1 MDEAQLL
8 SEFSNAYPFFDEAT
22 VRKIAPHG
30 KIVEVRKGDTFIR
43 FGRTDKR
50 IGFVISGLFR
60 GVAFENDEEQTL
72 WFSSELDIIASYISI
87 LHNEPS
93 NLNTEALEDSR
104 VFVIDYEVIRNQAKK
119 DLELSNSLL
128 KMMEQLLLES
138 YKRLEKYIFYS
149 PEDRYR
155 RILEDKPEILNRV
168 SQKLLASYIGIT
180 PVSLS
185 RLRARMHRN

>member
-8 SEFSNAYPFFDEAT
+8 NEFSSAYPYFDEVT

-30 KIVEVRKGDTFIR
+30 KVVDVNKGDTFIR
-43 FGRTDKR
+43 FGKTDKR
-50 IGFVISGLFR
+50 IGFVIKGLFR
-60 GVAFENDEEQTL
+60 GVAFENDDEQTL

-104 VFVIDYEVIRNQAKK
+104 VFVIDYDIIRDQARK
-119 DLELSNSLL
+119 DLELTNSLL

-138 YKRLEKYIFYS
+138 YRRLEKFIFYS

-155 RILEDKPEILNRV
+155 RILEDKPDILNRV
-168 SQKLLASYIGIT
+168 SQKMLASYIGIT

-185 RLRARMHRN
+185 RLRARIHKK